1 MVLPDLRDAL
11 TEYKG
16 MILLY
21 RGALKEMTTKL
32 EILGDECR
40 FSNRYNPIRTIEQR
54 IKTDESIVRKLQR
67 KGKEISVDN
76 IQAYVEDVAG
86 MKILCRNTTDIYHV
100 VDLIHSMQDV
110 EVLREKD
117 YQLDPKMSGYR
128 SYHMIVAVP
137 VTLSG
142 KTVTAKVELQIHTM
156 AMDVWAELE
165 YEIGFKCRREV
176 SEQVL
181 KDLRECADLI
191 QYVDKKM
198 LAIKEQ
204 VK

>member
-1 MVLPDLRDAL
+1 MGLPDLRDEL

-21 RGALKEMTTKL
+21 RGAIREMTAKL

-40 FSNRYNPIRTIEQR
+40 FSNRYNPIRSIESR
-54 IKTDESIVRKLQR
+54 IKSDESIVRKLQR
-67 KGKEISVDN
+67 KGKDISVDN

-86 MKILCRNTTDIYHV
+86 MKVLCRNTKDIYHV
-100 VDLIHSMQDV
+100 VDLIHSMPGI
-110 EVLREKD
+110 EVIREKD

-128 SYHMIVAVP
+128 SYHMVLSVP

-142 KTVTAKVELQIHTM
+142 KTVTTKVEVQIHTM

-165 YEIGFKCRREV
+165 YEIGFKCRQEV

-181 KDLRECADLI
+181 KDLRECADMI